1 LGVPPEIQK
10 SRRKIEK
17 VAEKLKV
24 LLKIGNFR

>member
-1 LGVPPEIQK
+1 LGVPPEIRK

-24 LLKIGNFR
+24 PLKIGNFR